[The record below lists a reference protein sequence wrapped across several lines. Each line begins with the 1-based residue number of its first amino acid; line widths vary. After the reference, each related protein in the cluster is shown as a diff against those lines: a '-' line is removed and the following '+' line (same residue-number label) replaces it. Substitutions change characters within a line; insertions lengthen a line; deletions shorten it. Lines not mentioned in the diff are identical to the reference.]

1 MPKVNNPSI
10 PLSGIF
16 AVAKPSGMT
25 SMAVVETIQKLFS
38 DSPLFMEAE
47 ALEKQ
52 RSKTGKKK
60 IKLQRKIGPVKVG
73 QGGTLDPLAD
83 GVLVVGVSKGTKS
96 LGRFLHC
103 TKEYKTIGLLG
114 CETDSYDSE
123 GARVRT
129 ASWKHIT
136 REQVEATLAGFRGPI
151 KQVPPIYSALK
162 MDGKPLYEYAREGK
176 PLPRPIE
183 ARDANVLEL
192 ELINW
197 QEARSTSNP
206 PGHTYAWP
214 TKELSEADKSRYAGV
229 KDLIAKA
236 ESKRPPGDGKPLT
249 AQLLDQ
255 PDSGEP
261 STSGQTAPTVDSWD
275 AIPEPERP
283 PTFELKMT
291 VSSGTYVRSIVHDI
305 GLALGSAAHVVSLT
319 RTRQGEFGLDDGES
333 DQGDCVPWNVL
344 EKASQD
350 QKDGLPGSPL
360 GAITDDTKRA
370 EWEQIVFSK
379 WHD

>member
-16 AVAKPSGMT
+16 AIAKPSGMT
-25 SMAVVETIQKLFS
+25 SMAVVETVQKLFS
-38 DSPLFMEAE
+38 DSPLFVEAE
-47 ALEKQ
+47 SLEKQ
-52 RSKTGKKK
+52 RSKTGQKKM
-60 IKLQRKIGPVKVG
+60 KLQRKIGPVKVG

-83 GVLVVGVSKGTKS
+83 GVL
-96 LGRFLHC
+96 
-103 TKEYKTIGLLG
+103 
-114 CETDSYDSE
+114 
-123 GARVRT
+123 AP
-129 ASWKHIT
+129 WQNIT
-136 REQVEATLAGFRGPI
+136 REQVEATLARFRGPI

-206 PGHTYAWP
+206 SGHSYVWP
-214 TKELSEADKSRYAGV
+214 TKELSEADRSRYAGV

-236 ESKRPPGDGKPLT
+236 ESARPSGEDKPLT

-255 PDSGEP
+255 PDSAGP
-261 STSGQTAPTVDSWD
+261 STSSQAQPTVDTWD

-319 RTRQGEFGLDDGES
+319 RTRQGEFALGEGES
-333 DQGDCVPWNVL
+333 GQGDCVPWNVI

-350 QKDGLPGSPL
+350 QKEGLPGSPL

-370 EWEQIVFSK
+370 DWEQQVFSK